1 MVDDDKKAE
10 LRRKFIEER
19 GNIPPPGI
27 QEMLDLDPE
36 LFNRYLEFSAP
47 FWNKGPLPPKVREF
61 IIIAVDASVTHMF
74 EPGLRAHIRRALE
87 LGATREE
94 LLQIFE
100 LISGLG
106 IQGSTLGISVLA
118 EEYPRWVGEQNK

>member
-1 MVDDDKKAE
+1 MVSDDKKAE

-19 GNIPPPGI
+19 GSIPPPGI

-36 LFNRYLEFSAP
+36 LFHRYLEFSAP
-47 FWNKGPLPPKVREF
+47 FWKKGPLPPKVREF

-74 EPGLRAHIRRALE
+74 EPGIRAHIRRALE
-87 LGATREE
+87 LGATQDE

-106 IQGSTLGISVLA
+106 IHRYTLGISVLA
-118 EEYPRWVGEQNK
+118 EEYPKWINEQNK

>member
-1 MVDDDKKAE
+1 MVSDDKKAE
-10 LRRKFIEER
+10 LRRKFVEER
-19 GNIPPPGI
+19 GNAPPPGI
-27 QEMLDLDPE
+27 QEMLELDPE

-47 FWNKGPLPPKVREF
+47 FWKKGPLAPKVREF

-87 LGATREE
+87 LGATQEE
-94 LLQIFE
+94 LLQVFE

-106 IQGSTLGISVLA
+106 IHGSTLGISVLA
-118 EEYPRWVGEQNK
+118 EEYPRWVDEQNR